1 MSSLLALIAN
11 AHRDPK
17 KTRAFKPGDF
27 DPFAKPTRPI
37 KVGVEVLK
45 DVFLHGVVPE
55 QALDTPHGRRPTTLR
70 GGSAERNAA
79 SQGQVGNRED
89 ES

>member
-1 MSSLLALIAN
+1 MAEGRSRDEWARTSSLLALIAN

-27 DPFAKPTRPI
+27 DPFTKLARPL
-37 KVGVEVLK
+37 KVGVDVLK
-45 DVFLHGVVPE
+45 DVFLHGKVPE
-55 QALDTPHGRRPTTLR
+55 
-70 GGSAERNAA
+70 
-79 SQGQVGNRED
+79 QVGNRED

>member
-1 MSSLLALIAN
+1 MAEGRSRDEWARTSSLLALIAN
-11 AHRDPK
+11 AHRDRK
-17 KTRAFKPGDF
+17 KTRAFKPSDF

-45 DVFLHGVVPE
+45 DVFLHGMVPE
-55 QALDTPHGRRPTTLR
+55 
-70 GGSAERNAA
+70 
-79 SQGQVGNRED
+79 QVGNRED

>member
-1 MSSLLALIAN
+1 MAEGRSRDEWARTSSLLALIAN

-27 DPFAKPTRPI
+27 DPFTKPTKPMM
-37 KVGVEVLK
+37 VGVEVLK
-45 DVFLHGVVPE
+45 DVFLHGKVPE
-55 QALDTPHGRRPTTLR
+55 
-70 GGSAERNAA
+70 
-79 SQGQVGNRED
+79 QVGNRED

>member
-1 MSSLLALIAN
+1 MAQARMRDEWARTSSLLALIAN

-45 DVFLHGVVPE
+45 DVFLHGKVPE
-55 QALDTPHGRRPTTLR
+55 Q
-70 GGSAERNAA
+70 
-79 SQGQVGNRED
+79 V
-89 ES
+89 